1 MKLAGIARG
10 GAARIGKVAAALLPL
25 LLAACALLDQPRPDP
40 AVATWYTRWAIP
52 YFPVAVGLVFQAIT
66 LLVIFA
72 FIRDCIRKG
81 NYSRMSGFPLAGPIF
96 IDFGLW
102 LSPSDF
108 TAPGYLVPWLVEF
121 LATGIAIAVRR
132 KTRATPA

>member
-10 GAARIGKVAAALLPL
+10 CAEWNRNFATALLAL
-25 LLAACALLDQPRPDP
+25 LLASCALLDQPRPDP
-40 AVATWYTRWAIP
+40 VVATWYTRWAIAA
-52 YFPVAVGLVFQAIT
+52 FPVAVGLVFQAIT

-81 NYSRMSGFPLAGPIF
+81 KYSRMSGFPLAGPIF

-102 LSPSDF
+102 LSPSEF
-108 TAPGYLVPWLVEF
+108 TALGYLVPWLVEF
-121 LATGIAIAVRR
+121 LATGIAIAVRKR
-132 KTRATPA
+132 TRATPA